1 MLKQTEALL
10 TMMKQA
16 AGYKLPKETSMVRL
30 IKKGCLKQAY
40 KRTINGKRIWTV
52 IYLDH
57 VRIVLEKLY
66 KRDANKVAL
75 TERRF

>member
-1 MLKQTEALL
+1 
-10 TMMKQA
+10 MMKHEV
-16 AGYKLPKETSMVRL
+16 GYKLPKETSMVKL
-30 IKKGCLKQAY
+30 KKKGCIKQIY
-40 KRTINGKRIWTV
+40 KRTINGERIWTV
-52 IYLDH
+52 MHLEH